1 LDYFQPICGVSA
13 NKTTAL
19 PGTRARLS
27 TMAQPNKGDRQQVS
41 TRLPRAVYAA
51 VKVAAAERGTTVSQY
66 IADLTCA
73 HFGRSDL
80 MYLLDQEVLPQS
92 A

>member
-1 LDYFQPICGVSA
+1 M
-13 NKTTAL
+13 L
-19 PGTRARLS
+19 PN
-27 TMAQPNKGDRQQVS
+27 MAQPNKGDRQQVS
-41 TRLPRAVYAA
+41 TRLPRPVYAA
-51 VKVAAAERGTTVSQY
+51 IKVAAAERGTTVSQY

-73 HFGRSDL
+73 HFDRSDL